1 MKVKGK
7 RTRRTRLIQEGR
19 YVVALEVEMVF
30 PADDPTEPCYEAETV
45 ELVREVQAR
54 AKQGDVQWL
63 RKVGKV
69 FEPVES

>member
-1 MKVKGK
+1 MTVKGK

-54 AKQGDVQWL
+54 AKQGDVKWL

-69 FEPVES
+69 FELVES

>member
-54 AKQGDVQWL
+54 AKQGDVKWL

-69 FEPVES
+69 FELVES

>member
-54 AKQGDVQWL
+54 SAEVSWA
-63 RKVGKV
+63 R
-69 FEPVES
+69 

>member
-1 MKVKGK
+1 MTVKGK

-54 AKQGDVQWL
+54 AKQGDVKWL